1 MGTSEAPIA
10 VQVPH
15 SGLAEEVVVVEWIS
29 EDNADVTIG
38 SALVIIE
45 SEKAQIEIEAP
56 ASGRLEILVSA
67 SDIEVPVGTTIAW
80 IYP

>member
-1 MGTSEAPIA
+1 MGTSEAPVA
-10 VQVPH
+10 VQIAH
-15 SGLAEEVVVVEWIS
+15 SGLAEEVVVVEWIA
-29 EDNADVTIG
+29 EDGADVTIG

-56 ASGRLEILVSA
+56 ASGRLQILVPA
-67 SDIEVPVGTTIAW
+67 SDIEVAMGTTIAW